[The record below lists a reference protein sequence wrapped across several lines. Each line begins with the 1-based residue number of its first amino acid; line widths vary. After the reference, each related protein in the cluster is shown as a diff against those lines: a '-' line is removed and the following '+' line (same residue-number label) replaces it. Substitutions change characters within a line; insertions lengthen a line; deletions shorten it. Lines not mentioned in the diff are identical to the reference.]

1 MPDNIIQFELPAKPR
16 IKEQEALP
24 DQRKIIV
31 LPFKAIF
38 DKRLNHGTI
47 RTLAAISAYS
57 NRAGITWVSQKRI
70 ATELDISQ
78 QAVSKQVKQLKEF
91 GYIELVKKG
100 FHGKAT
106 DTIRIIYDKDITAA
120 EAITMVSNVEDAR
133 PPYQVKQE
141 EKRLHQEVDLEGQK
155 RIAAMLRQAIS
166 QPPTLTKKDYQM
178 PKDKESVTVRKMKD
192 EIAKHQRK
200 SLTTKPVDNFHVD
213 NLQVVNVDNLQVVQT
228 TELNTISTTI
238 LNNQN
243 LKHLSKN
250 EIKEAFDLLLPIYQ
264 SEGLPA
270 TDSNMITSI
279 LHLKPCPTK

>member
-200 SLTTKPVDNFHVD
+200 SLTTTV
-213 NLQVVNVDNLQVVQT
+213 
-228 TELNTISTTI
+228 LNTISTTI